1 MSELALMNEHIA
13 PLVSNFAKQRV
24 LDLNKEVVECRACPR
39 LVEYRERVARVKKK
53 RFLSFNYW
61 GRPVPGFGDIA
72 ASILVIGL
80 APAPHGGNRTGRLF
94 TGDRSADFLVKA
106 LFDAGYANQPGSIDV
121 NDGLEL
127 HGVYMTAAVK
137 CVPPNDRPTS
147 EETSNCTQFLKSELE
162 ICNKSRVIL
171 CLGQFAYRS
180 MMTLLRKNNLF
191 ISKIPRFEH
200 GLKIHLLDGRK
211 VVASYHPSP
220 RNTQTGRLTAD
231 MFNSLLRKISKDL
244 SRTSSSF
251 ADGNGGKQFNAV

>member
-1 MSELALMNEHIA
+1 
-13 PLVSNFAKQRV
+13 
-24 LDLNKEVVECRACPR
+24 
-39 LVEYRERVARVKKK
+39 VKK
-53 RFLSFNYW
+53 RQFLSCNYW

-72 ASILVIGL
+72 ASIFVIGL
-80 APAPHGGNRTGRLF
+80 APAPHGGNRTGRVF

-106 LFDAGYANQPGSIDV
+106 LFDAGFANQSRSADL

-127 HGVYMTAAVK
+127 YGVYMTAAVK

-147 EETSNCTQFLKSELE
+147 EETSNCAHFLKSELE
-162 ICNKSRVIL
+162 ICKKSRIIL
-171 CLGQFAYRS
+171 CLGQFAYHS

-200 GLKIHLLDGRK
+200 GLKIHLQDGRE
-211 VVASYHPSP
+211 VFASYHPSP

-244 SRTSSSF
+244 SRTS
-251 ADGNGGKQFNAV
+251 

>member
-1 MSELALMNEHIA
+1 MSELALMNKDIVHETTNL
-13 PLVSNFAKQRV
+13 PTQRT
-24 LDLNKEVVECRACPR
+24 LDLNKEVIECRACRR
-39 LVEYRERVARVKKK
+39 LVEYRESVARVKKK
-53 RFLSFNYW
+53 GFQSWNYW

-72 ASILVIGL
+72 ASIFVIGL
-80 APAPHGGNRTGRLF
+80 APAPHGGNRTGRVF

-106 LFDAGYANQPGSIDV
+106 LFEAGYANQSHSVDV

-127 HGVYMTAAVK
+127 NGVYMTAAVK

-147 EETSNCTQFLKSELE
+147 EEMSNCAHFLKSELE

-191 ISKIPRFEH
+191 TSKIPRFEH
-200 GLKIHLLDGRK
+200 GLEIHLLDGRK

-220 RNTQTGRLTAD
+220 RNTQTGTLTAD
-231 MFNSLLRKISKDL
+231 MFNSLLRKIRGDL
-244 SRTSSSF
+244 SRMP
-251 ADGNGGKQFNAV
+251 